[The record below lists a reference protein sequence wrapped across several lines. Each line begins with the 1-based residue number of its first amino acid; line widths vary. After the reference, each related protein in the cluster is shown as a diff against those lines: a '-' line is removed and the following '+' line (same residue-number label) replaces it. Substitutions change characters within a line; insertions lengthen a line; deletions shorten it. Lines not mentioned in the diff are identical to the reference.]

1 MNIPSSV
8 LQDIADHYIEGAS
21 AKSFMED
28 TELNIESDQVR
39 EALDWFH
46 KVITERIEANETQ

>member
-1 MNIPSSV
+1 MNIPRSV
-8 LQDIADHYIEGAS
+8 LQDIADYYIEGAS

-28 TELNIESDQVR
+28 SDLNIESDQVR

-46 KVITERIEANETQ
+46 EVVTEKIESQDAS